1 MTGERRI
8 SGGPVVVLDDLHE
21 VLTAE
26 PGVEVGED
34 IVVHGAE
41 RRVGSVLHPV
51 VEGREDALPELG
63 PRERVDDRL
72 PVRQVDL
79 IQV

>member
-1 MTGERRI
+1 
-8 SGGPVVVLDDLHE
+8 
-21 VLTAE
+21 
-26 PGVEVGED
+26 VGED